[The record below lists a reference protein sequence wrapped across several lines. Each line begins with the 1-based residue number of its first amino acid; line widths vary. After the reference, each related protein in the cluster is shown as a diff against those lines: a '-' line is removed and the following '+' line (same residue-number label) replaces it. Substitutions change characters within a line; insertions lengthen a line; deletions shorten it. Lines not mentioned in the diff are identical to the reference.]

1 MRNIEIHKEDA
12 LKTFYFIV
20 ALTQNQGSNSMQ
32 GALSSKG
39 DLIGGI
45 FDRWIN
51 ILPESVVFN
60 KEILPNV
67 ANGNKVEVISDYYLY
82 DPKTAGIAPDV
93 IGIRVNGHAVPFAV
107 HNQKW
112 TSVPETPQI
121 EVKTFKKNQKMIS
134 LRDQGYSSKYLV
146 MTETD
151 LRIDYLLPFFDKA
164 CFSNDIYLQMT
175 MDDSVFLKGNIGI
188 SGISK
193 INFSKDTLGSVALL
207 KITDAGTFMECSNL
221 CGAGESPQYINSI
234 SEGRLTGTTIKPP
247 LPLSNFCTL
256 NTNGF
261 YEFNNNWY
269 SDVFKNEHIKTLN
282 FWSSGI
288 DSIYI
293 HKINKTSIYIISQND
308 TCINDFAI
316 CKNIPYKIDFQILDR
331 SGSKGEEYF
340 FSKSIVKA
348 IPDKEKDLNLW
359 LEMIIKNNA

>member
-1 MRNIEIHKEDA
+1 MRYIEISQEDA

-20 ALTQNQGSNSMQ
+20 ALTQNQGSSSMQ

-51 ILPESVVFN
+51 LLPESVVFN
-60 KEILPNV
+60 KCILPNV
-67 ANGNKVEVISDYYLY
+67 ANGNKVEVISDFYLY
-82 DPKTAGIAPDV
+82 DPKTSGIAPDV
-93 IGIRVNGHAVPFAV
+93 IGIRVNGHTVPFAV
-107 HNQKW
+107 YDQKW
-112 TSVPETPQI
+112 VPVPNTPQI
-121 EVKTFKKNQKMIS
+121 EVKTFKRNQKMIS
-134 LRDQGYSSKYLV
+134 LRDQGYSNKFLV

-151 LRIDYLLPFFDKA
+151 LRIDYLLPFFNQVYF
-164 CFSNDIYLQMT
+164 CSDIYQQMT
-175 MDDSVFLKGNIGI
+175 MDDSVFLKSNNGI
-188 SGISK
+188 SGIKK
-193 INFSKDTLGSVALL
+193 IDFSKDTLGSVSLL
-207 KITDAGTFMECSNL
+207 KITDASTFMQVSNL

-234 SEGRLTGTTIKPP
+234 SAGRLTGGILEIP
-247 LPLSNFCTL
+247 LPLSYYCFL
-256 NTNGF
+256 NNNGL
-261 YEFNNNWY
+261 YEFNSNWY
-269 SDVFKNEHIKTLN
+269 SNIFKIKGIKTLN